1 MLTKELII
9 MLIPLLIL
17 QLSLMIYCILKI
29 IKEGVSMGSK
39 NLWLFIVI
47 AFNLVGPLLY
57 LLIGRNKNVD
67 DKRFE

>member
-17 QLSLMIYCILKI
+17 QISLMIYCILKI
-29 IKEGVSMGSK
+29 LKEGVSMGSK

-47 AFNLVGPLLY
+47 VFNLVGPLLY
-57 LLIGRNKNVD
+57 LLVGRNKNVD